1 MLFVNI
7 TGCFKVYNNNEVR
20 NNYEKDNDF
29 VGVAD
34 DNVYK
39 WLCCTRCTERRD

>member
-7 TGCFKVYNNNEVR
+7 TGYFKVYNNSEVR

-39 WLCCTRCTERRD
+39 WLCYTRHTERRD